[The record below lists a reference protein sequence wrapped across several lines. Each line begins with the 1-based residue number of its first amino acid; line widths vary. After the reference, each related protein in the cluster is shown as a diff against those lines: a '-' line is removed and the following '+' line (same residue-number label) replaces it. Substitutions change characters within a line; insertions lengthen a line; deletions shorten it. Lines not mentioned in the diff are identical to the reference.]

1 MSTDNPTGNPTGT
14 STDSST
20 LSTDQATAH
29 DLAKGLPDGLANS
42 LPNSLTP
49 APMLLAQTPAAP
61 PASPVPA
68 SPWMYTSGSLLALL
82 VGLGIFSYW
91 QNRKLQKR
99 LKFEDYKNK
108 ELQKRIKLAI
118 STITKMERNP
128 DLIHS
133 RDFNLDYLRMRMEEK
148 QFNFAIVNQL
158 KIKVKQRISEA
169 LRPQQAS
176 TGTVG
181 IASKPRLIDQIF
193 DVEYTSP
200 HDPKHRKRVLFRIQI
215 RLTKLPA
222 QATSNTVEDIVKCIE
237 NFLNPQDDG
246 GFWQPTLQG
255 RIANMK
261 WDQKAKPTPLMV
273 LEQTNEGV
281 NVTFRSKKDKQAAL

>member
-1 MSTDNPTGNPTGT
+1 MSTGNLT
-14 STDSST
+14 SFGAAPA
-20 LSTDQATAH
+20 LSQ
-29 DLAKGLPDGLANS
+29 
-42 LPNSLTP
+42 TP
-49 APMLLAQTPAAP
+49 SVWLAQSQVEPLPAAP
-61 PASPVPA
+61 INL
-68 SPWMYTSGSLLALL
+68 WMYSSGGLFTIL
-82 VGLGIFSYW
+82 VGLGVFSYF
-91 QNRKLQKR
+91 QNRKLQKQ
-99 LKFEDYKNK
+99 LKFEGYKNQ
-108 ELQKRIKLAI
+108 ELQKRVKLAI

-133 RDFNLDYLRMRMEEK
+133 RDFNLDYLRMRMAEK

-181 IASKPRLIDQIF
+181 IASKPRPINQVF
-193 DVEYTSP
+193 DVEYVSP
-200 HDPKHRKRVLFRIQI
+200 TDAKERKRVLFRIQI
-215 RLTKLPA
+215 CLTKVPS
-222 QATSNTVEDIVKCIE
+222 QATSTTVEEVVKCI
-237 NFLNPQDDG
+237 NTFLNPPEED

-261 WDQKAKPTPLMV
+261 WDQKAKPTPLLL

-281 NVTFRSKKDKQAAL
+281 NVTFRTKTDKRPA

>member
-1 MSTDNPTGNPTGT
+1 MTPLPKTGHSTDVDT
-14 STDSST
+14 SGSENAI
-20 LSTDQATAH
+20 LMAEAQ
-29 DLAKGLPDGLANS
+29 
-42 LPNSLTP
+42 
-49 APMLLAQTPAAP
+49 PMSLLAQAQPEAP
-61 PASPVPA
+61 PAPPKPA
-68 SPWMYTSGSLLALL
+68 NAWLYVSGGLFMLL
-82 VGLGIFSYW
+82 VGLGVYSYL

-99 LKFEDYKNK
+99 LKFENYKNK
-108 ELQKRIKLAI
+108 ELSKRVKLAL
-118 STITKMERNP
+118 STIAKMERNP

-169 LRPQQAS
+169 LRPTQAS
-176 TGTVG
+176 SGTIG
-181 IASKPRLIDQIF
+181 IASKPRLVNQVF
-193 DVEYTSP
+193 DVEYISP
-200 HDPKHRKRVLFRIQI
+200 NDEKKKRRVLFRIQI

-222 QATSNTVEDIVKCIE
+222 QATSTTVEEIVTCIE
-237 NFLNPQDDG
+237 NFLNPQEDD

-261 WDQKAKPTPLMV
+261 WDQKAKPTPLLI

-281 NVTFRSKKDKQAAL
+281 NVTFRTKMDNRKSL